1 MIATPADLAQEA
13 VAARSEFLDAVRSL
27 TPTQR
32 EANHLVGEWGLRE
45 ITAHLGYWSGNVAE
59 VLHHAEQGRAM
70 EFGAGE
76 AEVDDRNEV
85 VARVARE
92 TDMPTV
98 TKREEAAFTAL
109 LDRLRRADPE
119 WLAHQLADGET
130 IGHLVQEDGVDHYR
144 NHAADL
150 RKASGG
156 EA

>member
-1 MIATPADLAQEA
+1 MIATPADLATAAE
-13 VAARSEFLDAVRSL
+13 AARTEFLDAVRSL

-32 EANHLVGEWGLRE
+32 EANHLVGAWGLRE
-45 ITAHLGYWSGNVAE
+45 VTAHLGYWSGNVAE
-59 VLHHAEQGRAM
+59 ALHHAEQGRAI
-70 EFGAGE
+70 EFGADE

-119 WLAHQLADGET
+119 WLALQLADGET
-130 IGHLVQEDGVDHYR
+130 IGHLVREDGVDHYR
-144 NHAADL
+144 DHAADL

-156 EA
+156 ER